1 MNLGLVMLQEWMW
14 TARHKDRSSDC
25 QTMSQLNVKR
35 RCSQGFQAFMAA
47 HLLACGVQVGIMGLL
62 VIYAQAAALSC
73 SRHALLP
80 DVLPVQNR
88 ELE

>member
-1 MNLGLVMLQEWMW
+1 
-14 TARHKDRSSDC
+14 
-25 QTMSQLNVKR
+25 
-35 RCSQGFQAFMAA
+35 MAA

-62 VIYAQAAALSC
+62 VIYAQAAALRC

-80 DVLPVQNR
+80 DVLSVQNR